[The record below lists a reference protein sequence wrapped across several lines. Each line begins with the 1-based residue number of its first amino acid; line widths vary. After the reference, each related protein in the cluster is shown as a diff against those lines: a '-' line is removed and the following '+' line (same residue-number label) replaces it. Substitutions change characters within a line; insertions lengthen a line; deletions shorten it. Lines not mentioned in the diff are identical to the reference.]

1 MNLITTIIDLYIL
14 NKYFVIDLY
23 ILNKY
28 FVLLANSGGSYT
40 HLSSSPLLHMDLVIL
55 IMHII
60 YCGQSVKDL
69 PTSVG
74 SREGTR
80 ETCDPLIL
88 VKKGETTEGGKP
100 AGQVNET
107 LPPLAHGLDSP
118 LPTHHKSLGE
128 LA

>member
-28 FVLLANSGGSYT
+28 FVLLANSGGSHT

-69 PTSVG
+69 PTSGG

-80 ETCDPLIL
+80 EVRDPHIL
-88 VKKGETTEGGKP
+88 VKKKKRQKGESQQDK
-100 AGQVNET
+100 
-107 LPPLAHGLDSP
+107 
-118 LPTHHKSLGE
+118 
-128 LA
+128 